1 MVSRSRPRAITS
13 GYDHNSERT
22 IMTYRITRTLSIAIV
37 VAAAASACRRQEPAP
52 PPVTPSPVVNQDSID
67 AAERARR
74 EAEAREAARRD
85 SIARADAAREDSLRR
100 AREAMEGVRATLTS
114 AIYFEYDSDAL
125 GETAR
130 TTLDQKLSVLQA
142 NSGVRLRVAG
152 HADERGSDEYNLA
165 LGQRR
170 AAAAKRYLTQRG
182 IPEGQIEIIS
192 YGEERPAAS
201 GSDESAWAQNRRDE
215 FEVTGGGE
223 SLRAP
228 GGP

>member
-1 MVSRSRPRAITS
+1 MN
-13 GYDHNSERT
+13 YRT
-22 IMTYRITRTLSIAIV
+22 TRTLSIAIV

-52 PPVTPSPVVNQDSID
+52 PPVTPTPTVNQDSID

-74 EAEAREAARRD
+74 EAEEREAARRD
-85 SIARADAAREDSLRR
+85 SIARANAAREDSIRR
-100 AREAMEGVRATLTS
+100 AREAMEGIRSTLTS

-130 TTLDQKLSVLQA
+130 TTLDQKLSILQA
-142 NSGVRLRVAG
+142 NSGVRLRIAG

-182 IPEGQIEIIS
+182 VPEGQIEIIS
-192 YGEERPAAS
+192 FGEERPAAS

-215 FEVTGGGE
+215 FEVTAGGE

-228 GGP
+228 AGP